1 MNRRHFV
8 QGLPV
13 LAGAAQLSPSARA
26 AAPGRAR
33 LRSAICCYSYRAELA
48 KKTMTYD
55 DIVRVA
61 VEQGIDALDM
71 TVYWF
76 PNTSDEFLL
85 PLKRLAYKN
94 AVEIYGISVRTEMTK
109 PTPELQEKELA
120 GLRQWVDVAEKLGA
134 GHIRVFGG
142 KVPQGVTE
150 DQAAASVIEVLKR
163 GAEYAGK
170 KGIILGLENHGG
182 ITEKAETIVKIV
194 KAVDSPW
201 VGVNVDTGN
210 FNRNAYQQL
219 DTIIPYAASVQVKTK
234 IRPGD
239 GGAQVDSDWDR
250 IAGMLV
256 KSGYR
261 GYLALEY
268 EDKEPTATAMPRL
281 LARLRQ
287 IVLKHSA

>member
-1 MNRRHFV
+1 MNRRRFV
-8 QGLPV
+8 TTLPA
-13 LAGAAQLSPSARA
+13 LAGAARFSPPARA
-26 AAPGRAR
+26 AAPGRPR
-33 LRSAICCYSYRAELA
+33 LRSAICCYSYRTELA
-48 KKTMTYD
+48 RKTMTYD
-55 DIVRVA
+55 DVVRVA
-61 VEQGIDALDM
+61 VENGIDALDM

-85 PLKRLAYKN
+85 PLKRLAYRN
-94 AVEIYGISVRTEMTK
+94 AVPIYGISVRTEMTK

-142 KVPQGVTE
+142 KVPRGATE
-150 DQAAASVIEVLKR
+150 EQAAGWVIEVLKR

-170 KGIILGLENHGG
+170 KGVILGLENHGG
-182 ITEKAETIVKIV
+182 ITEKAETIIKIV

-201 VGVNVDTGN
+201 VAVNVDTGN

-219 DTIIPYAASVQVKTK
+219 EAIIPYAANVQVKAN
-234 IRPGD
+234 IRPGAD
-239 GGAQVDSDWDR
+239 GAAVESDWDR

-261 GYLALEY
+261 GHLALEY
-268 EDKEPTATAMPRL
+268 EEKEPAPAAMPRM
-281 LARLRQ
+281 LAKLRQ